1 MNWQGDGMARIESSL
16 QVSKSVAEV
25 YRFMNVP
32 DNHARFIP
40 NMQEF
45 KQTSSGTFGQ
55 VGTKVR
61 GLLNYFGILKIEVPY
76 EIIEAEPDHR
86 LAMKGK
92 MGPVQFKD
100 GYILDP
106 AEKGTR
112 INFWLEL
119 NPTGWSVL
127 LKPFAGLIGRIH
139 ARETLANLKR
149 ELNGNQ

>member
-1 MNWQGDGMARIESSL
+1 MARIESSL
-16 QVSKSVAEV
+16 QVEKPVPEV
-25 YRFMNVP
+25 YRFMSVA

-40 NMQEF
+40 NMAEF
-45 KQTSSGTFGQ
+45 KQTSAGAFAQ

-76 EIIEAEPDHR
+76 EIIEVEPDR
-86 LAMKGK
+86 SLAMKGK

-106 AEKGTR
+106 AGGGTR

-119 NPTGWSVL
+119 NPTGWAVL
-127 LKPFAGLIGRIH
+127 LKPFARLIGRIH

-149 ELNGNQ
+149 ELNGSK

>member
-1 MNWQGDGMARIESSL
+1 MTRIESSL
-16 QVSKSVAEV
+16 DVPKSVAEV
-25 YRFMNVP
+25 YRFMSLP

-40 NMQEF
+40 NMEEF
-45 KQTSSGTFGQ
+45 KQTSNGAFGQ
-55 VGTKVR
+55 AGTKVR

-76 EIIEAEPDHR
+76 EIIDVEPDHR

-92 MGPVQFKD
+92 MGPIQFKD

-106 AEKGTR
+106 VGQGTR

-119 NPTGWSVL
+119 NPTGWAVL
-127 LKPFAGLIGRIH
+127 FKPFAGLIGRIH
-139 ARETLANLKR
+139 ASETLANLKR

>member
-1 MNWQGDGMARIESSL
+1 MARIESSL
-16 QVSKSVAEV
+16 QVSKSVPEV
-25 YRFMNVP
+25 YRFMSVP

-40 NMQEF
+40 NMAEF
-45 KQTSSGTFGQ
+45 RQTSGGAFGQ
-55 VGTKVR
+55 VGTKVQ

-92 MGPVQFKD
+92 MGPVQFRD

-106 AEKGTR
+106 VGQGTR

-119 NPTGWSVL
+119 NPTGWAVL
-127 LKPFAGLIGRIH
+127 LKPIAGLIGWIH

-149 ELNGNQ
+149 ELNGSR